1 MSRYTYGFPHI
12 LNFFCSVFRC
22 YSSTTALRLRQCIS
36 HCLRTERTD
45 IVALISKNSPR
56 HCLDFSQHVC
66 QLTSPIKVF
75 LPSLSLSPFG
85 MWAKPPFH
93 CCPVPSGH
101 SALFYPLPLS
111 LHLLCL
117 SLWLLTGSQGSSS
130 PSSPGLSFSATQ
142 SFISGTIH
150 WPLGRKQSGLRF
162 WLSEGRPGQSRSGSR
177 QTRTQLCTFHS
188 YFHLHTIL
196 TSTQTV
202 PCFARDMPLEG
213 SHCQ

>member
-1 MSRYTYGFPHI
+1 
-12 LNFFCSVFRC
+12 
-22 YSSTTALRLRQCIS
+22 
-36 HCLRTERTD
+36 
-45 IVALISKNSPR
+45 
-56 HCLDFSQHVC
+56 
-66 QLTSPIKVF
+66 
-75 LPSLSLSPFG
+75 

-101 SALFYPLPLS
+101 SALFHPLPLS

-162 WLSEGRPGQSRSGSR
+162 WLREGRPGQSHSGSSTDPYSALHLPFILSPPQNFNLYTNSTLLCQR
-177 QTRTQLCTFHS
+177 HATGGKSLPIGWDPQTAADLRSCAHGEQSSPCHQA
-188 YFHLHTIL
+188 
-196 TSTQTV
+196 TS
-202 PCFARDMPLEG
+202 P
-213 SHCQ
+213 

>member
-1 MSRYTYGFPHI
+1 MYVS
-12 LNFFCSVFRC
+12 LSKD
-22 YSSTTALRLRQCIS
+22 
-36 HCLRTERTD
+36 RTD

-66 QLTSPIKVF
+66 QLASPIGVSC
-75 LPSLSLSPFG
+75 LLSLNPFG
-85 MWAKPPFH
+85 MWPTPPLH
-93 CCPVPSGH
+93 CCPVPSGN
-101 SALFYPLPLS
+101 SALLHPLPLS

-162 WLSEGRPGQSRSGSR
+162 WLRAGRPGQSHSGSGIDPY
-177 QTRTQLCTFHS
+177 S
-188 YFHLHTIL
+188 AVHLPFIL
-196 TSTQTV
+196 
-202 PCFARDMPLEG
+202 
-213 SHCQ
+213 

>member
-12 LNFFCSVFRC
+12 LNFSCSVLRC
-22 YSSTTALRLRQCIS
+22 YSSTTALRLRQCMS

-56 HCLDFSQHVC
+56 HCLDFPAC
-66 QLTSPIKVF
+66 
-75 LPSLSLSPFG
+75 LPAHLSHRGSCLLSLSPFG
-85 MWAKPPFH
+85 MWANPPLH

-101 SALFYPLPLS
+101 SALLHPLPLS

-117 SLWLLTGSQGSSS
+117 SLWLLTGNPGSSS

-162 WLSEGRPGQSRSGSR
+162 WLREGRPGQSHSGGSIDPYSA
-177 QTRTQLCTFHS
+177 L
-188 YFHLHTIL
+188 HLPFIL
-196 TSTQTV
+196 
-202 PCFARDMPLEG
+202 
-213 SHCQ
+213 